1 MNLAS
6 EYGGML
12 LSQINLLKVCA
23 IYGDGIMIY
32 QALSDGKYRLRVFRH
47 YKKVLLR
54 NEQSFSYLNTIKP
67 C

>member
-1 MNLAS
+1 
-6 EYGGML
+6 
-12 LSQINLLKVCA
+12 
-23 IYGDGIMIY
+23 MIY
-32 QALSDGKYRLRVFRH
+32 QALSDGKYRLRAFRH